1 MARKVFYFNYV
12 QIGNLTNTKGVVR
25 PKLDKT
31 VQPILYYR
39 SVEPKYNIL

>member
-1 MARKVFYFNYV
+1 MVRNVFYFNYV

-31 VQPILYYR
+31 VQPVLYSR
-39 SVEPKYNIL
+39 KVEPKYILF